1 MSLISKRKR
10 SRPPVFCKHCNSYVS
25 HPTFYRHKVKFYDA
39 TEDTW
44 TVSAAAQVVSDSDS
58 EVEIS
63 IDSESVAATNEAQTE
78 QQLFT
83 DPKLE
88 SMFSKLAIT

>member
-1 MSLISKRKR
+1 MYHTLLSTVRKR
-10 SRPPVFCKHCNSYVS
+10 NFMMQLK
-25 HPTFYRHKVKFYDA
+25 TLGL
-39 TEDTW
+39 
-44 TVSAAAQVVSDSDS
+44 SAAAQVVSDSDS

-63 IDSESVAATNEAQTE
+63 IDSESVAVTNEAQTE

-83 DPKLE
+83 DPELE